1 MASFAGI
8 VPDRHRFD
16 IDRLQVTVMAMLC
29 NPHRAFQNSPQGWL
43 ARLMHNAR
51 LEGLADVA

>member
-1 MASFAGI
+1 MAVGAVILARTKFGSDVYATGG
-8 VPDRHRFD
+8 
-16 IDRLQVTVMAMLC
+16 
-29 NPHRAFQNSPQGWL
+29 NL